1 MKTDRRSVSRRS
13 GMEIMSAL
21 IVLVK
26 PLIPVMAGA
35 ILLGVLGHLCA
46 IFLTILGSEALLSG
60 LAQIPAL
67 LFARIGETAKNPG
80 ALLVWMVVLAILRGL
95 LHYAEQYCNHYI
107 AFRLLAQIRHKVFA
121 ALRKLCPAK
130 LEGRDKGDLIAV
142 LTSDIELLEVFYAHT
157 VSPIAIAA
165 IVSLV
170 MVIFIACQHPLAG
183 LWALF
188 FYALIGVGIPMWNS
202 KRTAQT
208 GMEYRT
214 GFGDLNS
221 YVLESLRGLDETIQ
235 YGNGEERKAELNAR
249 SIELAGYQKQQSE
262 REGTQSAITTAAV
275 LLGSFGM
282 FFLMLSLYMMEWC
295 DFSAVLVATA
305 AMMGSFGPVLAL
317 SALSNTLAQTLA
329 SGERVLSLL
338 EEKPMVREIRAR
350 SSKEEVVFQEASFT
364 DVNFAY
370 DDQQVLDDYT
380 LNVKPGIIM
389 GIQGKS
395 GAGKST
401 ILKLLMRFWDVDS
414 GSVKVNGKDVREIP
428 TELLR
433 RTEAYVTQETQLFNT
448 SIADNI
454 AIGKIGATREEI
466 EEAAK
471 KAAIHDFIIGL
482 PEGYDTKVGE
492 LGDTLSAGER
502 QRIGL
507 ARAFL
512 SGAPL
517 LLLDEPSANLD
528 SLNEGQILKVLK
540 EERGDKTVV
549 LVSHRQST
557 LSVAD
562 EVQVLA

>member
-1 MKTDRRSVSRRS
+1 M
-13 GMEIMSAL
+13 
-21 IVLVK
+21 
-26 PLIPVMAGA
+26 
-35 ILLGVLGHLCA
+35 
-46 IFLTILGSEALLSG
+46 
-60 LAQIPAL
+60 
-67 LFARIGETAKNPG
+67 
-80 ALLVWMVVLAILRGL
+80 
-95 LHYAEQYCNHYI
+95 
-107 AFRLLAQIRHKVFA
+107 
-121 ALRKLCPAK
+121 
-130 LEGRDKGDLIAV
+130 
-142 LTSDIELLEVFYAHT
+142 
-157 VSPIAIAA
+157 
-165 IVSLV
+165 
-170 MVIFIACQHPLAG
+170 
-183 LWALF
+183 
-188 FYALIGVGIPMWNS
+188 
-202 KRTAQT
+202 
-208 GMEYRT
+208 
-214 GFGDLNS
+214 
-221 YVLESLRGLDETIQ
+221 
-235 YGNGEERKAELNAR
+235 
-249 SIELAGYQKQQSE
+249 
-262 REGTQSAITTAAV
+262 
-275 LLGSFGM
+275 
-282 FFLMLSLYMMEWC
+282 
-295 DFSAVLVATA
+295 
-305 AMMGSFGPVLAL
+305 
-317 SALSNTLAQTLA
+317 
-329 SGERVLSLL
+329 
-338 EEKPMVREIRAR
+338 
-350 SSKEEVVFQEASFT
+350 
-364 DVNFAY
+364 
-370 DDQQVLDDYT
+370 LDDYT

-395 GAGKST
+395 GTGKST

-448 SIADNI
+448 SVAENI

>member
-1 MKTDRRSVSRRS
+1 M
-13 GMEIMSAL
+13 
-21 IVLVK
+21 
-26 PLIPVMAGA
+26 
-35 ILLGVLGHLCA
+35 
-46 IFLTILGSEALLSG
+46 
-60 LAQIPAL
+60 
-67 LFARIGETAKNPG
+67 
-80 ALLVWMVVLAILRGL
+80 
-95 LHYAEQYCNHYI
+95 
-107 AFRLLAQIRHKVFA
+107 
-121 ALRKLCPAK
+121 
-130 LEGRDKGDLIAV
+130 
-142 LTSDIELLEVFYAHT
+142 
-157 VSPIAIAA
+157 
-165 IVSLV
+165 
-170 MVIFIACQHPLAG
+170 
-183 LWALF
+183 
-188 FYALIGVGIPMWNS
+188 
-202 KRTAQT
+202 
-208 GMEYRT
+208 
-214 GFGDLNS
+214 
-221 YVLESLRGLDETIQ
+221 
-235 YGNGEERKAELNAR
+235 
-249 SIELAGYQKQQSE
+249 
-262 REGTQSAITTAAV
+262 

-338 EEKPMVREIRAR
+338 EEKPVVREIRAR